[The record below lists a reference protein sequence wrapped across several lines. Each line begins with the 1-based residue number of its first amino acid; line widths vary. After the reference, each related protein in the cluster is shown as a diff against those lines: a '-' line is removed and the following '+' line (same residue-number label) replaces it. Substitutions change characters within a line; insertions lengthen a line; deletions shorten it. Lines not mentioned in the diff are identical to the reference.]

1 MAEPALDFPYA
12 GNTIRQDT
20 PVGRL
25 IAKWRLEAPKLA
37 HIAAARHD
45 LYDACLTEI
54 REMMDQSIDYN
65 PHQDYRVRWA
75 HQLLESIVRPSFKID
90 PGLQDVANFLF
101 GEPPTAASPQHRAAN
116 DC

>member
-1 MAEPALDFPYA
+1 MARPELDFPFA
-12 GNTIRQDT
+12 GNAIRQNT

-25 IAKWRLEAPKLA
+25 IASWRTNPPKFAQL
-37 HIAAARHD
+37 AAARRD

-65 PHQDYRVRWA
+65 PERDYRVRWA
-75 HQLLESIVRPSFKID
+75 HQFLETLARPSARID
-90 PGLQDVANFLF
+90 SGLQDVVDFLF
-101 GEPPTAASPQHRAAN
+101 GDPPSEPSPQHRAAN